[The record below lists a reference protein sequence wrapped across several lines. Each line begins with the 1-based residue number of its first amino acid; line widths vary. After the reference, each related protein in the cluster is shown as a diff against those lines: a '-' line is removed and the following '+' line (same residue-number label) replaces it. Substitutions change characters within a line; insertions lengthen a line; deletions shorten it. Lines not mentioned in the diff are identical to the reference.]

1 MGQGC
6 LSSSVQV
13 GRGGRQQ
20 ELGEVAVSRIPRSS
34 GREGAEAWEVECLEL
49 GYKRTTGLFSTE
61 VRKASVCTA
70 GHAGCWLCILQSS
83 WSLEG
88 LCAHH

>member
-1 MGQGC
+1 MDQEC

-34 GREGAEAWEVECLEL
+34 GREGAEAWEAECLEL
-49 GYKRTTGLFSTE
+49 GYKHITGLCFT
-61 VRKASVCTA
+61 R
-70 GHAGCWLCILQSS
+70 
-83 WSLEG
+83 
-88 LCAHH
+88 